1 MWREFRTG
9 HGSSVRSLLTD
20 LFDPL
25 RLALASYDVG
35 LSTLYRSTSYRRRN
49 RRSVTLQERGVRGFD
64 LRCDLLTVDLRL
76 S

>member
-9 HGSSVRSLLTD
+9 HGSSVRSLLAD

-35 LSTLYRSTSYRRRN
+35 LSTSYRRRN
-49 RRSVTLQERGVRGFD
+49 RRSVMLQERGVRGFD
-64 LRCDLLTVDLRL
+64 LRCDLVPADLRL